1 MSSYTAISYFGT
13 PLASRS
19 TTIVK
24 YTHTTVPFFR
34 M

>member
-1 MSSYTAISYFGT
+1 MSSYTAISYCGT

-24 YTHTTVPFFR
+24 YTQTTAPFLR